1 MASPDTAQAAE
12 RYGPMVYRLA
22 YAQTRSRCDAD
33 DIFQEVFLRYHR
45 SAPAFETEEHRK
57 AWLLRVTANRTKS
70 LLASPWRRRAAPL
83 EDVYAYT
90 DPEESAVDAAMASL
104 PPKYRAVIHLY
115 YYEGCSVQEV
125 SAAAGVKPSTVQTRL
140 LRARERLRAA
150 LGKEK
155 SYVQTVP

>member
-57 AWLLRVTANRTKS
+57 AWLLRVTANRAKS
-70 LLASPWRRRAAPL
+70 LLASPWRRRAVPL

-90 DPEESAVDAAMASL
+90 DPEESAVDAAMAAL

-115 YYEGCSVQEV
+115 YFEGYTSDEI
-125 SAAAGVKPSTVQTRL
+125 AGLLECRPSTIRSRL
-140 LRARERLRAA
+140 SRARERLGAI
-150 LGKEK
+150 LKEEL
-155 SYVQTVP
+155 

>member
-70 LLASPWRRRAAPL
+70 LLASPWRRRAA
-83 EDVYAYT
+83 

-115 YYEGCSVQEV
+115 YFEGYTSDEI
-125 SAAAGVKPSTVQTRL
+125 AGLLECKPSTVRSRL
-140 LRARERLRAA
+140 SRARERLGAI
-150 LGKEK
+150 LKEEL
-155 SYVQTVP
+155 

>member
-45 SAPAFETEEHRK
+45 SAPAFESEEHRK
-57 AWLLRVTANRTKS
+57 AWLLRVTANRAKS
-70 LLASPWRRRAAPL
+70 LLSSPWRRRTAPL
-83 EDVYAYT
+83 EDVYPYL
-90 DPEESAVDAAMASL
+90 DPEESAVDAALASL

-115 YYEGCSVQEV
+115 YFEGYSSDEI
-125 SAAAGVKPSTVQTRL
+125 AGLLECRPSTVRSRL
-140 LRARERLRAA
+140 SRARERLGS
-150 LGKEK
+150 LLKEEL
-155 SYVQTVP
+155 